1 MGNVGGL
8 FATGR
13 IRPIGGETAAP
24 WKNILPP
31 VRERFQRSAFLLW
44 IRAALLIL
52 SSSSESASALARN

>member
-24 WKNILPP
+24 WKKFCHLLLKIFG
-31 VRERFQRSAFLLW
+31 VRRLFAQAFSVRRFFCGF
-44 IRAALLIL
+44 ALCF
-52 SSSSESASALARN
+52 